1 MFVPE
6 VPQYVADWYERNKG
20 NLENTLWNCIM
31 DWDYTEEDDFKKW
44 LHSSRQAFQTI
55 INMHQFG
62 YRIKNEKKYLVKL
75 IQGGQYLHTDQS
87 GVTLKQAL
95 EVDEVV
101 FYNYANQKDF
111 KKLYEFMKDEDNQ
124 EIFAQ
129 AWLFGYIITEAQ
141 YLVKLKGV
149 IDGTKAL
156 KHDISDDNW
165 YMGIVHEVNSIKVF
179 HTKRELEN
187 GGFSEVFNS
196 PLFEVEEV
204 E

>member
-1 MFVPE
+1 MDIKEYIKKYDGVSLAISPE
-6 VPQYVADWYERNKG
+6 AFLEGLKQLEESYAVEIEQFVADWIKYCK
-20 NLENTLWNCIM
+20 NT
-31 DWDYTEEDDFKKW
+31 
-44 LHSSRQAFQTI
+44 
-55 INMHQFG
+55 
-62 YRIKNEKKYLVKL
+62 
-75 IQGGQYLHTDQS
+75 
-87 GVTLKQAL
+87 GVDLKRAL

-187 GGFSEVFNS
+187 GGFSGVFDN
-196 PLFEVEEV
+196 PMFEVEEV
-204 E
+204 EE